1 MSDKN
6 EDINLNTK
14 DEERIFLLTC
24 NNSVTSLEKGSRLR
38 QHYLNL
44 VRLNNIFRAFLA
56 NYELNEFEKDQKD
69 LLKSLID
76 IESRKNRF
84 ISKEDFTAIKKAL
97 VTFDSILESAEPK
110 DVAFVVDFVKNNDRT
125 SRYVVYENKSLKS
138 NKERKARLTA
148 AVATRKAVKEVF
160 DSFRKN
166 TKTT

>member
-1 MSDKN
+1 MSDQSDYDNLKVKN
-6 EDINLNTK
+6 EEK
-14 DEERIFLLTC
+14 IFLLTC
-24 NNSVTSLEKGSRLR
+24 SNSVTSLEKGSRLR

-44 VRLNNIFRAFLA
+44 VRLNNLFRAFLV
-56 NYELNEFEKDQKD
+56 NYELKEFEQDQLD
-69 LLKSLID
+69 LLRSLID

-84 ISKEDFTAIKKAL
+84 ISKGDFIAIKKAL

-110 DVAFVVDFVKNNDRT
+110 DVAFIVDFVKNNDRT
-125 SRYVVYENKSLKS
+125 SRYVVYEHKSLKS

-166 TKTT
+166 TKVT

>member
-1 MSDKN
+1 MSDQSDEVNLKVKN
-6 EDINLNTK
+6 EEK
-14 DEERIFLLTC
+14 IFLLTC
-24 NNSVTSLEKGSRLR
+24 SNSVTSLEKGSRLR

-44 VRLNNIFRAFLA
+44 VRLNNMFRAFLA

-97 VTFDSILESAEPK
+97 VTFDNILESAEPK
-110 DVAFVVDFVKNNDRT
+110 DVAFVIDFVKNNDRT

-138 NKERKARLTA
+138 NKERKARLTT

-160 DSFRKN
+160 DSFKKN
-166 TKTT
+166 TMTT